1 MLFLRKHLNFL
12 VDALLF
18 ILIYLYLFQYFP
30 FQYLF
35 LDTVITGGDTGSHYK
50 TAAYLKE
57 VLLPQGKIIGW
68 YPGNYGGFPLFIMYF
83 PLLYLIAVW
92 MSYGMPLT
100 ISFKI
105 ITIIGPVVL
114 PLCTYYM
121 LKLCRFRFPGPGL
134 AACGSLLFLLNTSNS
149 MWGGNLYSTLA
160 GEFSYAISFSL
171 TFVFLGAMYRLI
183 QQIVDQEQQ
192 MNWKL
197 LCLTIFLLMLIG
209 TSHGFTLIICC
220 LSVLYFLL
228 WPPYF
233 LRKVLLL
240 STVFG
245 VGGLLF
251 AGWFVQLYLNMPY
264 TTAFNILWTFS
275 SIWEIIPKILIP
287 PMVLF
292 LMYSIYAVI
301 PAASR
306 WQLLANDERKVI
318 PFLWFIIL
326 LSVLCYFGSETL
338 KLPDIRFI
346 PFVHFLATTWGL
358 AFLGILFRNAFVSR
372 MVPFIIFCGCVLWM
386 SYFRTDV
393 KYWTYW
399 NFRGFENAPRWEAF
413 RTINT
418 FLLGN
423 AEDPRVAYEHNKVNN
438 GMGTVRA
445 LESLPYFAGRSTL
458 EGLYFQSSLLTP
470 YVFYTQSLYSK
481 EISCPFPDYPCSRF
495 DLTRALDY
503 LQLLN
508 VGQLVLVSKEAKSEA
523 RKRPAAFL
531 LQKKVHYSPYE
542 IWKLRH
548 ETGYVQILKEEPT
561 FTDPEKFRHIFYH
574 WFRNYNKNVKFLYT
588 LPDAYRSFYGMNEIP
603 LPAMPEKENVQGKM
617 NVTDCKVTE
626 EVHYEAIRF
635 ETNCPGKPHLLKVA
649 YNPGWHVKG
658 GHGPYLA
665 SPAFMLVYPTSN
677 QVELFYDNVKPRQI
691 GLTLT
696 GIGIGL
702 FLTLLGATFIPSWK
716 RTRWFQIGVSL
727 TSLRSFNRYGY
738 FIFCFI
744 FLAGLG
750 YVSYL
755 TFSPGFH
762 STFKQYERYYTFG
775 DYGIA
780 QQGFE
785 KIIEKWGDRPTIDKT
800 YYFLGLSYFLE
811 QKCVEASNA
820 FESILP
826 FEDSEYLAEAYY
838 HLAQCAQK
846 QGQQKKAIQ
855 HYQHIIH
862 GLNDPVWKTHAKEQ
876 LKMLE
881 K

>member
-1 MLFLRKHLNFL
+1 MRFLRKHVNFL
-12 VDALLF
+12 VDTLLF

-30 FQYLF
+30 FQYIF
-35 LDTVITGGDTGSHYK
+35 LDTVVTGGDTGSHYK

-134 AACGSLLFLLNTSNS
+134 AACGSLLFLFNTSNS

-183 QQIVDQEQQ
+183 HQIVDKDQS

-197 LCLTIFLLMLIG
+197 VCFSIFLLVLIG

-228 WPPYF
+228 WPSYF
-233 LRKVLLL
+233 LRKAFLLL
-240 STVFG
+240 TVFG
-245 VGGLLF
+245 VGGFLF

-275 SIWEIIPKILIP
+275 SVWEIIPKILIP
-287 PMVLF
+287 PLSLF
-292 LMYSIYAVI
+292 LIYSVYAGI
-301 PAASR
+301 PATSK
-306 WQLLANDERKVI
+306 WQLLSADERKAV
-318 PFLWFIIL
+318 PFLWFIIF

-346 PFVHFLATTWGL
+346 PFVHFLTTTWGL
-358 AFLGILFRNAFVSR
+358 AFLGILIQNAFASR
-372 MVPFIIFCGCVLWM
+372 MVPYIVFCGCVLWL
-386 SYFRTDV
+386 SYFRTDA

-413 RTINT
+413 QKINT
-418 FLLGN
+418 FLWGN
-423 AEDPRVAYEHNKVNN
+423 TNEPRVAYEHNRVNN

-470 YVFYTQSLYSK
+470 FVFYTQSLYSK

-495 DLTRALDY
+495 DLKRSVDY

-508 VGQLVLVSKEAKSEA
+508 VGQVILVSKEAKSAA
-523 RKRPAAFL
+523 RKLSASFR
-531 LQKKVHYSPYE
+531 LQKKIRYSPYE
-542 IWKLRH
+542 IWRLRH
-548 ETGYVQILKEEPT
+548 KTGYVQVLEEAPK
-561 FTDPEKFRHIFYH
+561 FVAPEKFRHTFYH
-574 WFRNYNKNVKFLYT
+574 WFRNYKKEKPFLYT
-588 LPDAYRSFYGMNEIP
+588 LPDVYRYFHNMDDIS
-603 LPAMPEKENVQGKM
+603 LPPISVQGDDDM
-617 NVTDCKVTE
+617 DMMDCQIQEKINNETI
-626 EVHYEAIRF
+626 HF
-635 ETNCPGKPHLLKVA
+635 ETSCPGKPHLVKVA
-649 YNPGWHVKG
+649 YNPGWQIKG
-658 GHGPYLA
+658 GQGPYLL
-665 SPAFMLVYPTSN
+665 SPAFMLVYPSGN
-677 QVELFYDNVKPRQI
+677 QVELFYDNVRPRQI
-691 GLTLT
+691 GLALT
-696 GIGIGL
+696 GLGICL
-702 FLTLLGATFIPSWK
+702 SLILLAIAFFPSF
-716 RTRWFQIGVSL
+716 RQSNWFQKGASWTLSRSL
-727 TSLRSFNRYGY
+727 NRYGY
-738 FIFCFI
+738 LIFCI
-744 FLAGLG
+744 LFLIGLG
-750 YVSYL
+750 SVTYQA
-755 TFSPGFH
+755 FSPGFH
-762 STFKQYERYYTFG
+762 SAFKQYERYYTFG
-775 DYGIA
+775 DYETA
-780 QQGFE
+780 QKGF
-785 KIIEKWGDRPTIDKT
+785 KSIIEKWGDRPTVDKI

-811 QKCVEASNA
+811 QKCGEAVTA
-820 FESILP
+820 FENILP

-838 HLAQCAQK
+838 HLGQCAQR
-846 QGQQKKAIQ
+846 QNQKEEAIQ
-855 HYQHIIH
+855 HYNYVIQT
-862 GLNDPVWKTHAKEQ
+862 LNDPIWKPHAKAR
-876 LKMLE
+876 LKEL
-881 K
+881 